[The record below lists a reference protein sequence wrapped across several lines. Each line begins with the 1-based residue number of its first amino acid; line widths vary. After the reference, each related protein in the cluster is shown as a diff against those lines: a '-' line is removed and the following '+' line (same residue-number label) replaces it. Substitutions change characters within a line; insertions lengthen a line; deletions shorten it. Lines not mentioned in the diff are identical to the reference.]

1 MGFILELGGG
11 QPKTKESKGKKETIT
26 LWCTNVGLKFAEGLR
41 ILEKKKEKKYSSF
54 KKFCLRVE
62 NVNNIFSHK
71 VKTKI

>member
-41 ILEKKKEKKYSSF
+41 IRENKKEKK
-54 KKFCLRVE
+54 
-62 NVNNIFSHK
+62 
-71 VKTKI
+71 